1 MRGEGQIALTEE
13 FQIIYVLIDTT
24 PLSEGENLILF
35 SCSVGRLSTTPLMS
49 VVRKQKKVVPMQWR
63 KLINSTL
70 IM

>member
-1 MRGEGQIALTEE
+1 MRGEGQISLTEE
-13 FQIIYVLIDTT
+13 FQIIFVLIDTT
-24 PLSEGENLILF
+24 PLSEAENLILF
-35 SCSVGRLSTTPLMS
+35 SFSVGRFSTTPLMS